1 LSNVRDGSRVVGY
14 TLLGILGLAALALIA
29 TLAFGG
35 VSWITAP
42 FRGEVDK
49 RERTEGNGAFRIA
62 TYEEFFDLC
71 ASVQTA
77 EQQLKGLQEELDGKP
92 SADRAEHIRTSMT
105 AVKASRAESIST
117 YNSKATQEHRE
128 AFQDARLP
136 YKLNVN
142 DQETQC
148 AA

>member
-1 LSNVRDGSRVVGY
+1 MSNVRDGSRVLGY
-14 TLLGILGLAALALIA
+14 SLLGIGGLAVLALIA
-29 TLAFGG
+29 TFAFGG
-35 VSWITAP
+35 VSWVTAP

-92 SADRAEHIRTSMT
+92 SADRAERIRTSMT

-117 YNSKATQEHRE
+117 YNSKAGQEHRT
-128 AFQDARLP
+128 AFQDAALP
-136 YKLNVN
+136 YKLDVTAK
-142 DQETQC
+142 ETQC